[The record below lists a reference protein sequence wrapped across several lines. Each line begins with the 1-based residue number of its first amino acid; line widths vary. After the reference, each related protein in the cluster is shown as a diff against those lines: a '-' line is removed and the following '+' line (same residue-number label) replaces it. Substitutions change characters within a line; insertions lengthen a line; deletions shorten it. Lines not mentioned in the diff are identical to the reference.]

1 MQSKDIENQDIVKA
15 DKLKGDRITDKST
28 KPLLISDLGWT
39 AAEIAETYYRLMAFK
54 DDWEAPGMEAY
65 DEL

>member
-15 DKLKGDRITDKST
+15 ADSNSDRFADKS
-28 KPLLISDLGWT
+28 KKQLLISDLGWT
-39 AAEIAETYYRLMAFK
+39 AAEIAETYYRLMSFK
-54 DDWEAPGMEAY
+54 EDWDAPGMEAY